1 MKIIIPTHGK
11 ILVEERLTREEIRTK
26 AGIIVPESAKE
37 KIEKPSGVIVAVA
50 NPVRTIKG
58 DLIEPDSKVGDIAFF
73 AKTTRCI
80 PIESEGKN
88 CLLVPVADVY
98 YYERKEDYSEEIKL
112 AEEEYINNI
121 RPKVSNLLS
130 TINGW
135 GSDMTLEKIIQ
146 QTEIAVPLVVGNPN
160 TTAIELQ
167 EELQKQGL

>member
-80 PIESEGKN
+80 PIENEGKN
-88 CLLVPVADVY
+88 YLLIPVSDVHW
-98 YYERKEDYSEEIKL
+98 YEREAI
-112 AEEEYINNI
+112 EYK
-121 RPKVSNLLS
+121 KVSEILTEEPNY
-130 TINGW
+130 TP
-135 GSDMTLEKIIQ
+135 EQIQ
-146 QTEIAVPLVVGNPN
+146 
-160 TTAIELQ
+160 ELQ
-167 EELQKQGL
+167 EWNRGRSI